1 MSMLHVN
8 FGGNHATVNV
18 LQVLL
23 RSSVMALP
31 GPLVAGMQATRYVKL
46 GRLSS
51 ANKQLTIR

>member
-31 GPLVAGMQATRYVKL
+31 GPLVAGMQAPRYVKL
-46 GRLSS
+46 G

>member
-8 FGGNHATVNV
+8 FGGNHAIVNV

-23 RSSVMALP
+23 RSLVMALH

-51 ANKQLTIR
+51 TNRQQSIR